1 MNYQEGCLR
10 QSCPTCKTPFK
21 CKTKLHYYVERE
33 QDLITL
39 KENIKNLNTG
49 STQPMNN
56 KKAMVEAIERVD
68 YIMNYGV

>member
-1 MNYQEGCLR
+1 MEYQEGCLR
-10 QSCPTCKTPFK
+10 QSCPTCKTSFK

-33 QDLITL
+33 QDLIIL
-39 KENIKNLNTG
+39 KENIKNLNAG

-56 KKAMVEAIERVD
+56 KEAMIEAIERVD